1 MGKFLK
7 IAIFCMAAAVLLLPA
22 ALLLRGVSEN
32 LTLAVLILSMILELI
47 GLVFVV
53 ISILKR
59 RKETNNYDKTSETN

>member
-7 IAIFCMAAAVLLLPA
+7 KGIFCMAAAVLLMPA

-32 LTLAVLILSMILELI
+32 LTLVVLILCMFLELI

-59 RKETNNYDKTSETN
+59 RKETDNYDKASETN

>member
-1 MGKFLK
+1 
-7 IAIFCMAAAVLLLPA
+7 MAAAVLLMPA
-22 ALLLRGVSEN
+22 ALLLRGVNEN
-32 LTLAVLILSMILELI
+32 LTLAVLILCMLLELI

>member
-1 MGKFLK
+1 
-7 IAIFCMAAAVLLLPA
+7 MAAAVLLMPA

-32 LTLAVLILSMILELI
+32 LTLVVLILCMFLELI

-59 RKETNNYDKTSETN
+59 RKETDNYDKASETN